1 MNVIKEVQAGY
12 DEMIVTELKMFE
24 SFYKAELY
32 HQNYY
37 VENPEKAYCQA
48 VINPKLDKFK
58 KLYKDKLK

>member
-1 MNVIKEVQAGY
+1 
-12 DEMIVTELKMFE
+12 MFE